1 MPCCK
6 DSFIFEG
13 TSVPAENACMYAAQD
28 GLLSSDFTAEPF
40 LKHFFDRNELSIV
53 QIAHSCEVA
62 KLELPS
68 MFEGE
73 SYQPDWLP
81 LTR

>member
-6 DSFIFEG
+6 GSFIFEG

-40 LKHFFDRNELSIV
+40 LKHFFQSQRIV
-53 QIAHSCEVA
+53 NGTNCTQLRGGKIGIAEYV
-62 KLELPS
+62 
-68 MFEGE
+68 
-73 SYQPDWLP
+73 
-81 LTR
+81 

>member
-1 MPCCK
+1 
-6 DSFIFEG
+6 
-13 TSVPAENACMYAAQD
+13 MYATQY
-28 GLLSSDFTAEPF
+28 GILSSDFTAEPF
-40 LKHFFDRNELSIV
+40 LKHFFNRNELWIV

-62 KLELPS
+62 ELELQS